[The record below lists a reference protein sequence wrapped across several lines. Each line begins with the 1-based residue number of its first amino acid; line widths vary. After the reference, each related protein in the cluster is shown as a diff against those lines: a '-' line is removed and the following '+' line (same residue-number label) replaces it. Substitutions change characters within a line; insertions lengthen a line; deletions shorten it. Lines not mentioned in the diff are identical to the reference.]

1 MPWRGAWSSGSD
13 GASRP
18 QSTPEHAERERA
30 SRSPNGLNAWPQAR
44 NGESPPR
51 HPGPPAARRQS
62 VAPGVVLASQGA
74 AHGWPSLFS
83 AASLFSARPAGDR
96 GHRLGRPLRHGGGHG
111 SAGQAPVPRF
121 FPRSLRRTLTACAE
135 WRGDRARRLAIVPR
149 MARHPESTALT
160 CHRTPPSISSL
171 WHDPSG
177 RWLKRAARTVRGV
190 LESMV

>member
-1 MPWRGAWSSGSD
+1 MPRRGAWSSGS
-13 GASRP
+13 GRAAPATYARACRTRTRFPLAQRP
-18 QSTPEHAERERA
+18 RCMAVSAERRVA
-30 SRSPNGLNAWPQAR
+30 
-44 NGESPPR
+44 PR
-51 HPGPPAARRQS
+51 HPGPPVARRPS
-62 VAPGVVLASQGA
+62 VAPGMALASQAPRTAG
-74 AHGWPSLFS
+74 PLS
-83 AASLFSARPAGDR
+83 SARPLSPPPAYR
-96 GHRLGRPLRHGGGHG
+96 QSRPPLRPPLRHGGGHG

-149 MARHPESTALT
+149 TTRHPDSTALT